1 MNNLVLSCSIILT
14 TIPCWFYHTPGYVYV
29 WTTHNVVFAI
39 SFHFFKRTQQE
50 SLRLPTLL
58 LCKNNWSTS
67 LCIVCSKSQKKFG
80 FVTFL
85 QTVATRSKKISSFCW
100 KSNLATMWKIS
111 SKILFRNVVKSIFIF
126 CTILINIPAK
136 RVGIHKVSCCVIRI
150 KLGQF

>member
-1 MNNLVLSCSIILT
+1 MNNLVLSCPIILT
-14 TIPCWFYHTPGYVYV
+14 TIPCWFYHTPDYVYV
-29 WTTHNVVFAI
+29 WTTHNVFAI

-58 LCKNNWSTS
+58 LCKNNLSAS
-67 LCIVCSKSQKKFG
+67 SCIACSKSQEKFG

-100 KSNLATMWKIS
+100 KSNLATVWKIS
-111 SKILFRNVVKSIFIF
+111 SKILFRNVVKSTFIF
-126 CTILINIPAK
+126 CTILINIPVE

-150 KLGQF
+150 KHGQF